1 MLISLYLVAGVSGVY
16 RILPRKNGFIWLQR
30 NLREVKVKMV
40 VMMNKAAKITVVV
53 DIKLTS

>member
-1 MLISLYLVAGVSGVY
+1 M
-16 RILPRKNGFIWLQR
+16 PRKNGFIWLQR

-40 VMMNKAAKITVVV
+40 VMMDMAAKITMVV

>member
-1 MLISLYLVAGVSGVY
+1 MSGVY

-40 VMMNKAAKITVVV
+40 VMMNMAAKITVVV
-53 DIKLTS
+53 DI